1 MKKKFLAIALVLGL
15 FVTGCAKNNQT
26 SSSNNSNSSNETS
39 QSEKSTK
46 ETIYASFYP
55 IYNLTKQIAGDKFN
69 VESFTN
75 LNTEVHDFEPSAK
88 DMAKLSDAKVL
99 FLNGAGLE
107 SWKDKVEEA
116 SKIEMVDTSKGID
129 LIKTEDEEDHDHE
142 DKDNH
147 DHEGSQEDKDSDHHD
162 HKDKDAPDHES
173 MEDSEDS
180 DHHDHEDADHHDH
193 DHEDADHHDHDH
205 EDEEEGHHHHH
216 HGMYDPHIW
225 LSPKNGIIQANNIA
239 DKLSEIDPENKDYYM
254 GNFEKI
260 KKELEEIDKTYG
272 ERLKN
277 KENKKFLVDH
287 EAFSYLARDYGLT
300 QIPLTSIT
308 STSETDAKTMKDSI
322 DYVKKEKISALFYE
336 KGGSDK
342 NVKTLANELSLD
354 SKAINTIE
362 YASDDDLKANKTY
375 QEMIKENLELMESSL
390 K

>member
-1 MKKKFLAIALVLGL
+1 MKKEILAIFLALGL
-15 FVTGCAKNNQT
+15 FVTGCAKNNDKANVN
-26 SSSNNSNSSNETS
+26 SNNSNETS
-39 QSEKSTK
+39 QSVNSNEDSNK

-69 VESFTN
+69 VKSFTN

-88 DMAKLSDAKVL
+88 DMAELSKAKVL
-99 FLNGAGLE
+99 FLSGADLE

-142 DKDNH
+142 
-147 DHEGSQEDKDSDHHD
+147 HEDSQEDEH
-162 HKDKDAPDHES
+162 
-173 MEDSEDS
+173 EDSEK
-180 DHHDHEDADHHDH
+180 EEDH
-193 DHEDADHHDHDH
+193 DHEDG
-205 EDEEEGHHHHH
+205 EEEHHHHH
-216 HGMYDPHIW
+216 HGLYDPHVW
-225 LSPKNGIIQANNIA
+225 LSPKNGIIQAKNIA

-260 KKELEEIDKTYG
+260 KKELEEIDKNYG
-272 ERLKN
+272 EKLKN

-287 EAFSYLARDYGLT
+287 EAFSYLARDYGLE

-308 STSETDAKTMKDSI
+308 STNEADAKTMKDAI
-322 DYVKKEKISALFYE
+322 DYVKKEKISAIFYE

-354 SKAINTIE
+354 AKAINTIE
-362 YASDDDLKANKTY
+362 YASDDDLKNEKTY

>member
-1 MKKKFLAIALVLGL
+1 MKKKILAIFLALGL
-15 FVTGCAKNNQT
+15 FVTGCAKNNDKANVN
-26 SSSNNSNSSNETS
+26 SNNSNETS
-39 QSEKSTK
+39 QSVNSNEDSNK

-69 VESFTN
+69 VKSFTN

-88 DMAKLSDAKVL
+88 DMADLSNAKVL
-99 FLNGAGLE
+99 FLSGADLE
-107 SWKDKVEEA
+107 SWKDKVEKA

-142 DKDNH
+142 H
-147 DHEGSQEDKDSDHHD
+147 
-162 HKDKDAPDHES
+162 
-173 MEDSEDS
+173 EDSEDE
-180 DHHDHEDADHHDH
+180 HEDSKKEEDH
-193 DHEDADHHDHDH
+193 DHEDG
-205 EDEEEGHHHHH
+205 EEEHHHHHHH
-216 HGMYDPHIW
+216 HGLYDPHVW
-225 LSPKNGIIQANNIA
+225 LSPKNGIIQAKNIA
-239 DKLSEIDPENKDYYM
+239 EKLSEIDPDNKDYYM

-260 KKELEEIDKTYG
+260 KKELEEIDKNYG
-272 ERLKN
+272 EKLKN

-287 EAFSYLARDYGLT
+287 EAFSYLARDYGLE

-308 STSETDAKTMKDSI
+308 STNEADAKTMKNAI
-322 DYVKKEKISALFYE
+322 DFVKKEKISAIFYE

-354 SKAINTIE
+354 AKAINTIE
-362 YASDDDLKANKTY
+362 YASDDDLKNEKTY

>member
-26 SSSNNSNSSNETS
+26 SSSNNSNSSSETS
-39 QSEKSTK
+39 QSEKSEK

-107 SWKDKVEEA
+107 SWKDKVEDA
-116 SKIEMVDTSKGID
+116 SKVEMVDTSKGID

-142 DKDNH
+142 DSDH
-147 DHEGSQEDKDSDHHD
+147 HEHEGSQEDKDSDHHD
-162 HKDKDAPDHES
+162 HEDKDDHDHES
-173 MEDSEDS
+173 MEDGEDS
-180 DHHDHEDADHHDH
+180 DH
-193 DHEDADHHDHDH
+193 HDH
-205 EDEEEGHHHHH
+205 EDEEEGHHNHHH

-225 LSPKNGIIQANNIA
+225 LSPKNGIIQAKNIA

-272 ERLKN
+272 EKLKN

-287 EAFSYLARDYGLT
+287 EAFSYLARDYDLT

-354 SKAINTIE
+354 AKAINTIE

-375 QEMIKENLELMESSL
+375 QDMIKENLELMESSL

>member
-1 MKKKFLAIALVLGL
+1 MKKKILAIFLALGL
-15 FVTGCAKNNQT
+15 FVTGCAKNNDKANVN
-26 SSSNNSNSSNETS
+26 SNNSNETS
-39 QSEKSTK
+39 QSVNSNEDSDK

-69 VESFTN
+69 VKSFTN

-88 DMAKLSDAKVL
+88 DMADLSKAKVL
-99 FLNGAGLE
+99 FLSGADLE

-142 DKDNH
+142 
-147 DHEGSQEDKDSDHHD
+147 
-162 HKDKDAPDHES
+162 
-173 MEDSEDS
+173 
-180 DHHDHEDADHHDH
+180 
-193 DHEDADHHDHDH
+193 H

-216 HGMYDPHIW
+216 HGLYDPHVW
-225 LSPKNGIIQANNIA
+225 LSPKNGIIQAKNIA
-239 DKLSEIDPENKDYYM
+239 EKLSEIDPDNKDYYM

-260 KKELEEIDKTYG
+260 KKELEEIDKNYG
-272 ERLKN
+272 EKLNN

-287 EAFSYLARDYGLT
+287 EAFSYLARDYGLE

-308 STSETDAKTMKDSI
+308 STNEADAKTMKNAI
-322 DYVKKEKISALFYE
+322 DFVKKEKISAIFYE

-354 SKAINTIE
+354 AKAINTIE
-362 YASDDDLKANKTY
+362 YASDDDLKNEKTY

>member
-1 MKKKFLAIALVLGL
+1 MKKKILAIFLALGL
-15 FVTGCAKNNQT
+15 FVTGCAKNNDKANVN
-26 SSSNNSNSSNETS
+26 SNNSNETS
-39 QSEKSTK
+39 QSVNSNEDSDK

-69 VESFTN
+69 VKSFTN

-88 DMAKLSDAKVL
+88 DMADLSKAKVL
-99 FLNGAGLE
+99 FLSGADLE
-107 SWKDKVEEA
+107 SWKDKVEKA

-142 DKDNH
+142 H
-147 DHEGSQEDKDSDHHD
+147 
-162 HKDKDAPDHES
+162 
-173 MEDSEDS
+173 EDSEDN
-180 DHHDHEDADHHDH
+180 HEHEDSEEDEHEDSEKEEDH
-193 DHEDADHHDHDH
+193 DHEDG
-205 EDEEEGHHHHH
+205 EEEHHHHHH
-216 HGMYDPHIW
+216 HGLYDPHVW
-225 LSPKNGIIQANNIA
+225 LSPKNGIIQAKNIA
-239 DKLSEIDPENKDYYM
+239 EKLSEIDPDNKDYYM

-260 KKELEEIDKTYG
+260 KKELEEIDKNYG
-272 ERLKN
+272 EKLKN

-287 EAFSYLARDYGLT
+287 EAFSYLARDYGLE

-308 STSETDAKTMKDSI
+308 STNEADAKTMKNAI
-322 DYVKKEKISALFYE
+322 DFVKKEKISAIFYE

-354 SKAINTIE
+354 AKAINTIE
-362 YASDDDLKANKTY
+362 YARDDDLKNEKTY

>member
-1 MKKKFLAIALVLGL
+1 MKNKILAIFLALGL
-15 FVTGCAKNNQT
+15 FVTGCAKNNDKANVN
-26 SSSNNSNSSNETS
+26 SNNSNETS
-39 QSEKSTK
+39 QSVNSNEDSNK

-69 VESFTN
+69 VKSFTN

-88 DMAKLSDAKVL
+88 DMAELSKAKVL
-99 FLNGAGLE
+99 FLSGADLE

-142 DKDNH
+142 
-147 DHEGSQEDKDSDHHD
+147 HEDSQEDEH
-162 HKDKDAPDHES
+162 
-173 MEDSEDS
+173 EDSEK
-180 DHHDHEDADHHDH
+180 EEDH
-193 DHEDADHHDHDH
+193 DHEDG
-205 EDEEEGHHHHH
+205 EEEHHHH
-216 HGMYDPHIW
+216 HGLYDPHVW
-225 LSPKNGIIQANNIA
+225 LSPKNGIIQAKNIA

-260 KKELEEIDKTYG
+260 KKELEEIDKNYG
-272 ERLKN
+272 EKLKN

-287 EAFSYLARDYGLT
+287 QAFSYLARDYGLE

-308 STSETDAKTMKDSI
+308 STNEADAKTMKDAI
-322 DYVKKEKISALFYE
+322 DYVKKEKISAIFYE

-354 SKAINTIE
+354 AKAINTIE
-362 YASDDDLKANKTY
+362 YASDDDLKNEKTY

>member
-1 MKKKFLAIALVLGL
+1 MKKKILAIFLALGL
-15 FVTGCAKNNQT
+15 FVTGCAKNNDKANVN
-26 SSSNNSNSSNETS
+26 SNNSNETS
-39 QSEKSTK
+39 QSVNSNEENDKG
-46 ETIYASFYP
+46 TIYASFYP

-69 VESFTN
+69 VKSFTN

-88 DMAKLSDAKVL
+88 DMADLSNAKVL
-99 FLNGAGLE
+99 FLSGADLE

-142 DKDNH
+142 D
-147 DHEGSQEDKDSDHHD
+147 
-162 HKDKDAPDHES
+162 
-173 MEDSEDS
+173 S
-180 DHHDHEDADHHDH
+180 DHHDHESSEEHEDMEHH

-216 HGMYDPHIW
+216 HGLYDPHVW
-225 LSPKNGIIQANNIA
+225 LSPKNGIIQAKNIA
-239 DKLSEIDPENKDYYM
+239 EKLSEIDPENKDYYM
-254 GNFEKI
+254 ENFEKI
-260 KKELEEIDKTYG
+260 KKELEEIDKNYG
-272 ERLKN
+272 EKLKN

-287 EAFSYLARDYGLT
+287 EAFSYLARDYGLE

-308 STSETDAKTMKDSI
+308 STNEADAKTMKNAI
-322 DYVKKEKISALFYE
+322 DFVKKEKISAIFYE

-354 SKAINTIE
+354 AKAINTIE
-362 YASDDDLKANKTY
+362 YASDDDLKNEKTY

>member
-1 MKKKFLAIALVLGL
+1 MKKKILAIFLALGL
-15 FVTGCAKNNQT
+15 FVTGCAKNNDKANVN
-26 SSSNNSNSSNETS
+26 SNNSNETS
-39 QSEKSTK
+39 QSVNSNEDSDK

-69 VESFTN
+69 VKSFTN

-88 DMAKLSDAKVL
+88 DMADLSNAKVL
-99 FLNGAGLE
+99 FLSGADLE
-107 SWKDKVEEA
+107 SWKDKVEKA

-142 DKDNH
+142 
-147 DHEGSQEDKDSDHHD
+147 HEDSQEDEH
-162 HKDKDAPDHES
+162 
-173 MEDSEDS
+173 EDSEK
-180 DHHDHEDADHHDH
+180 EEDH
-193 DHEDADHHDHDH
+193 DHEDG
-205 EDEEEGHHHHH
+205 EEEHHHH
-216 HGMYDPHIW
+216 HGLYDPHVW
-225 LSPKNGIIQANNIA
+225 LSPKNGIIQAKNIA
-239 DKLSEIDPENKDYYM
+239 EKLSEIDPDNKDYYM

-260 KKELEEIDKTYG
+260 KKELEEIDKNYG
-272 ERLKN
+272 EKLKN

-287 EAFSYLARDYGLT
+287 EAFSYLARDYGLE

-308 STSETDAKTMKDSI
+308 STNEADAKTMKNAI
-322 DYVKKEKISALFYE
+322 DFVKKEKISAIFYE

-354 SKAINTIE
+354 AKAINTIE
-362 YASDDDLKANKTY
+362 YASDDDLKNEKTY

>member
-1 MKKKFLAIALVLGL
+1 MIRNKEEKMKKKFLAIALVLGL

-26 SSSNNSNSSNETS
+26 NSSNDSNSSNETN

-107 SWKDKVEEA
+107 SWKDKVEDA
-116 SKIEMVDTSKGID
+116 SKVEMVDTSKGID
-129 LIKTEDEEDHDHE
+129 LIKTEDEEDH
-142 DKDNH
+142 
-147 DHEGSQEDKDSDHHD
+147 KDSDHHD
-162 HKDKDAPDHES
+162 HEDKGDHDHES

-193 DHEDADHHDHDH
+193 DHED
-205 EDEEEGHHHHH
+205 EEGHHH

-225 LSPKNGIIQANNIA
+225 LSPKNGIIQAKNIA

-272 ERLKN
+272 EKLKN

-308 STSETDAKTMKDSI
+308 STSETDAKTMKNSI

-354 SKAINTIE
+354 AKAINTIE

>member
-1 MKKKFLAIALVLGL
+1 MKKKILAIFLALGL
-15 FVTGCAKNNQT
+15 FVTGCAKNNDKANVN
-26 SSSNNSNSSNETS
+26 SNNSNETS
-39 QSEKSTK
+39 QSVNSNEENDK

-69 VESFTN
+69 VKSFTN

-88 DMAKLSDAKVL
+88 DMADLSKAKVL
-99 FLNGAGLE
+99 FLSGADLE

-142 DKDNH
+142 D
-147 DHEGSQEDKDSDHHD
+147 
-162 HKDKDAPDHES
+162 
-173 MEDSEDS
+173 S
-180 DHHDHEDADHHDH
+180 DHHDHESSEEHEDSDHH

-216 HGMYDPHIW
+216 HGLYDPHVW
-225 LSPKNGIIQANNIA
+225 LSPKNGIIQAKNIA
-239 DKLSEIDPENKDYYM
+239 EKLSEIDPDNKDYYM
-254 GNFEKI
+254 ENFEKI
-260 KKELEEIDKTYG
+260 KKELEEIDKNYG
-272 ERLKN
+272 EKLKN

-287 EAFSYLARDYGLT
+287 EAFSYLARDYGLE

-308 STSETDAKTMKDSI
+308 STNEADAKTMKNAI
-322 DYVKKEKISALFYE
+322 DFVKKEKISAIFYE

-354 SKAINTIE
+354 AKAINTIE
-362 YASDDDLKANKTY
+362 YASDDDLKNEKTY

>member
-1 MKKKFLAIALVLGL
+1 MKKKILAIFLALGL
-15 FVTGCAKNNQT
+15 FVTGCAKNNDKANLN
-26 SSSNNSNSSNETS
+26 SNNSNESSQSVNSNEDS
-39 QSEKSTK
+39 NK

-69 VESFTN
+69 VKSFTN

-88 DMAKLSDAKVL
+88 DMADLSKAKVL
-99 FLNGAGLE
+99 FLSGADLE
-107 SWKDKVEEA
+107 SWKDKVEKA

-142 DKDNH
+142 
-147 DHEGSQEDKDSDHHD
+147 HEDSQEDEH
-162 HKDKDAPDHES
+162 
-173 MEDSEDS
+173 EDSEK
-180 DHHDHEDADHHDH
+180 EEDH
-193 DHEDADHHDHDH
+193 DHEDG
-205 EDEEEGHHHHH
+205 EEEHHHH
-216 HGMYDPHIW
+216 HGLYDPHVW
-225 LSPKNGIIQANNIA
+225 LSPKNGIIQAKNIA

-260 KKELEEIDKTYG
+260 KKELEEIDKNYG
-272 ERLKN
+272 EKLKN

-287 EAFSYLARDYGLT
+287 EAFSYLARDYGLE

-308 STSETDAKTMKDSI
+308 STNEADAKTMKDAI
-322 DYVKKEKISALFYE
+322 DYVKKEKISAIFYE

-354 SKAINTIE
+354 AKAINTIE
-362 YASDDDLKANKTY
+362 YASDDDLKNEKTY

>member
-26 SSSNNSNSSNETS
+26 NSSNNSNSSNETS
-39 QSEKSTK
+39 QSEKSEK

-75 LNTEVHDFEPSAK
+75 LNTEIHDFEPSAK
-88 DMAKLSDAKVL
+88 DMAKLSNAKVL

-107 SWKDKVEEA
+107 SWKDKVEDA

-129 LIKTEDEEDHDHE
+129 LIKTEDEKDHDH
-142 DKDNH
+142 
-147 DHEGSQEDKDSDHHD
+147 
-162 HKDKDAPDHES
+162 
-173 MEDSEDS
+173 EDS
-180 DHHDHEDADHHDH
+180 DHHDHESTEEGKDGDHHDHEDKDDHDHESMEEKEDSDHH

-216 HGMYDPHIW
+216 HHGMYDPHIW
-225 LSPKNGIIQANNIA
+225 LAPKNGIIQAKNIA

-254 GNFEKI
+254 ENFEKI

-272 ERLKN
+272 EKLKN

-308 STSETDAKTMKDSI
+308 STNETDAKTMKDSI

-342 NVKTLANELSLD
+342 NVNTLANELSLD
-354 SKAINTIE
+354 AKAINTIE
-362 YASDDDLKANKTY
+362 YASDDDMKSNKTY

>member
-1 MKKKFLAIALVLGL
+1 MKKKILAIFLALGL
-15 FVTGCAKNNQT
+15 FVTGCAKNNDKANLN
-26 SSSNNSNSSNETS
+26 SNNSNETS
-39 QSEKSTK
+39 QSVDSNEDSDK

-69 VESFTN
+69 VKSFTN

-88 DMAKLSDAKVL
+88 DMADLSKAKVL
-99 FLNGAGLE
+99 FLSGADLE
-107 SWKDKVEEA
+107 SWKDKVEET

-142 DKDNH
+142 
-147 DHEGSQEDKDSDHHD
+147 HEDSQEDEH
-162 HKDKDAPDHES
+162 
-173 MEDSEDS
+173 EDSEK
-180 DHHDHEDADHHDH
+180 EEDH
-193 DHEDADHHDHDH
+193 DHEDG
-205 EDEEEGHHHHH
+205 EEEHHHH
-216 HGMYDPHIW
+216 HGLYDPHVW
-225 LSPKNGIIQANNIA
+225 LSPKNGIIQAKNIA

-260 KKELEEIDKTYG
+260 KKELEEIDKNYG
-272 ERLKN
+272 EKLKN

-287 EAFSYLARDYGLT
+287 EAFSYLARDYGLE

-308 STSETDAKTMKDSI
+308 STNEADAKTMKDAI
-322 DYVKKEKISALFYE
+322 DYVKKEKISAIFYE

-354 SKAINTIE
+354 AKAINTIE
-362 YASDDDLKANKTY
+362 YASDDDLKNEKTY

>member
-1 MKKKFLAIALVLGL
+1 
-15 FVTGCAKNNQT
+15 
-26 SSSNNSNSSNETS
+26 
-39 QSEKSTK
+39 
-46 ETIYASFYP
+46 
-55 IYNLTKQIAGDKFN
+55 
-69 VESFTN
+69 
-75 LNTEVHDFEPSAK
+75 
-88 DMAKLSDAKVL
+88 MAKLSDAKVL

-107 SWKDKVEEA
+107 SWKDKVEDA
-116 SKIEMVDTSKGID
+116 SKVEMVDTSKGID
-129 LIKTEDEEDHDHE
+129 LIKTEDEEDH
-142 DKDNH
+142 
-147 DHEGSQEDKDSDHHD
+147 KDSDHHD
-162 HKDKDAPDHES
+162 HEDKGDHDHES

-180 DHHDHEDADHHDH
+180 DHHDHEDADP
-193 DHEDADHHDHDH
+193 HDHDH
-205 EDEEEGHHHHH
+205 EDEEGHHH
-216 HGMYDPHIW
+216 HGMYYPHIW
-225 LSPKNGIIQANNIA
+225 LSPKNGIIQAKNIA

-272 ERLKN
+272 EKLKN

-287 EAFSYLARDYGLT
+287 EAFSYLARDYGLS

-308 STSETDAKTMKDSI
+308 STSETDTKTMKDSI

-354 SKAINTIE
+354 AKAINTIE